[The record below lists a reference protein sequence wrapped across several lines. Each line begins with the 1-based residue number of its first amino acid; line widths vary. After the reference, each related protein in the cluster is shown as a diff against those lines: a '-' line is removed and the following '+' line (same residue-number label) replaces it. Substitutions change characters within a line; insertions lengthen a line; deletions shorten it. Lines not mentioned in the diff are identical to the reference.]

1 MITYICSII
10 NNDQIQEYVGIALMI
25 LEALLVFIKFLQYIV
40 DPQSRFGKFLSKL
53 LKGMTFLKGEAKN
66 LEQTIK
72 KEGEEH
78 DRRGNESE
86 DSGSGNGED
95 A

>member
-10 NNDQIQEYVGIALMI
+10 NNDQIQEYVGIVLMI
-25 LEALLVFIKFLQYIV
+25 LEAVLVLIKFLQYVV
-40 DPQSRFGKFLSKL
+40 DPQSRFGKFLAKL

-66 LEQTIK
+66 LKNITEV
-72 KEGEEH
+72 EN
-78 DRRGNESE
+78 DRRRNESE

-95 A
+95 S

>member
-10 NNDQIQEYVGIALMI
+10 NNDQIQEYIGIVLMI
-25 LEALLVFIKFLQYIV
+25 LEALLVLIKFLQYIV
-40 DPQSRFGKFLSKL
+40 DPQSRFGKFLLKL

-66 LEQTIK
+66 FEQTIK

-86 DSGSGNGED
+86 NSGSGNGED

>member
-10 NNDQIQEYVGIALMI
+10 NNDQIQEYIGIVLMI
-25 LEALLVFIKFLQYIV
+25 LEAVLVLIKFLQYVV
-40 DPQSRFGKFLSKL
+40 DPQSRFGKFLAKL

-66 LEQTIK
+66 LKNMTEA
-72 KEGEEH
+72 EN
-78 DRRGNESE
+78 DRRRNESE

>member
-1 MITYICSII
+1 MITYICSMI
-10 NNDQIQEYVGIALMI
+10 NNDQIQEYIGIVLMI
-25 LEALLVFIKFLQYIV
+25 LEGLLVLIKFLQYIV

-53 LKGMTFLKGEAKN
+53 LKGMAFLKGEAKN

>member
-10 NNDQIQEYVGIALMI
+10 NNDQIQEYIGIVLMI
-25 LEALLVFIKFLQYIV
+25 LEAVLVLIKFLQYVV
-40 DPQSRFGKFLSKL
+40 DPQSRFGKFLAKL

-66 LEQTIK
+66 LKNITEV
-72 KEGEEH
+72 EN
-78 DRRGNESE
+78 DRRRNECE

-95 A
+95 S

>member
-10 NNDQIQEYVGIALMI
+10 NNDQIQEYIGIVLMI
-25 LEALLVFIKFLQYIV
+25 LEAVLVLIKFLQYVV
-40 DPQSRFGKFLSKL
+40 DPQSRFGKFLAKL

-66 LEQTIK
+66 LKNMTGVEN
-72 KEGEEH
+72 
-78 DRRGNESE
+78 DRRRNESE

-95 A
+95 S

>member
-25 LEALLVFIKFLQYIV
+25 LEALLVLIKFLQYIV
-40 DPQSRFGKFLSKL
+40 DRQSRFGKFLSKL

-72 KEGEEH
+72 KEGEED

>member
-25 LEALLVFIKFLQYIV
+25 LEALLVLIKFLQYIV

-53 LKGMTFLKGEAKN
+53 LKGTTFLKGEAKN

>member
-10 NNDQIQEYVGIALMI
+10 NNDQIQEYIGIVLLI
-25 LEALLVFIKFLQYIV
+25 LEAVLVLIKFLQYVV
-40 DPQSRFGKFLSKL
+40 DPQSRFGKFLAKL

-66 LEQTIK
+66 LKNMREV
-72 KEGEEH
+72 EN
-78 DRRGNESE
+78 DRRRNESE

-95 A
+95 S

>member
-1 MITYICSII
+1 MITYMSSII

-25 LEALLVFIKFLQYIV
+25 LEALLVLIKFLQYIV

-86 DSGSGNGED
+86 NSGSGNGED

>member
-25 LEALLVFIKFLQYIV
+25 LEALLVLIKFLQYIV

-66 LEQTIK
+66 LEQT
-72 KEGEEH
+72 EGEEH

>member
-10 NNDQIQEYVGIALMI
+10 NNDQIQEYIGIVLMI
-25 LEALLVFIKFLQYIV
+25 LEAVLVLIKFLQYVV
-40 DPQSRFGKFLSKL
+40 DPQSRFGKFLAKL

-66 LEQTIK
+66 LKNITEVEK
-72 KEGEEH
+72 N
-78 DRRGNESE
+78 DRRRNESE

-95 A
+95 S

>member
-25 LEALLVFIKFLQYIV
+25 LEALLVLIKFLQYIV

-53 LKGMTFLKGEAKN
+53 LKGMTFLKCEAKN
-66 LEQTIK
+66 LEHTIK

-86 DSGSGNGED
+86 NSGSGNGED

>member
-1 MITYICSII
+1 
-10 NNDQIQEYVGIALMI
+10 MI

-86 DSGSGNGED
+86 NSGSGNGED

>member
-1 MITYICSII
+1 
-10 NNDQIQEYVGIALMI
+10 MI
-25 LEALLVFIKFLQYIV
+25 LEGLLVLIKFLQYIV

-78 DRRGNESE
+78 DRKGEEHDRRGNESE
-86 DSGSGNGED
+86 NSGSGNGED

>member
-10 NNDQIQEYVGIALMI
+10 DNDQIQEYVGIAIMI
-25 LEALLVFIKFLQYIV
+25 LEALLVLIKFLQYIV

-66 LEQTIK
+66 LEHTIK

-86 DSGSGNGED
+86 NSGSGNGED